1 MSNLDE
7 LNTKLA
13 DFPYVS
19 GYTPSQLDLEK
30 LKGVPELKDIHQ
42 KYVHVKR
49 WVKHLASFSEKEK
62 KAFAG
67 APAPVAA
74 AAAAGDAADDDD
86 EMDLFN
92 DDDDEEAEKAKA
104 ERAKQLE
111 AQKKG
116 NTKPAVVAKSSIVLD
131 VKVWDDET
139 DLKEVEGQ
147 VRQIVKDGL
156 LWGAA
161 KTVPLAFGVSKLQ
174 IVCVVEDEKVSVDW
188 LSEQIEELELV
199 QSTDIAAFQ
208 KI

>member
-1 MSNLDE
+1 MDVKQ
-7 LNTKLA
+7 LNEKLA
-13 DFPYVS
+13 DFPYVN
-19 GYTPSQLDLEK
+19 GYTPSQADVEQ
-30 LKGVPELKDIHQ
+30 LKNLPSSYDQ
-42 KYVHVKR
+42 QYVHVKR
-49 WVKHLASFSEKEK
+49 WANHMASFSEAEK
-62 KAFAG
+62 KALPG
-67 APAPVAA
+67 APAPATA
-74 AAAAGDAADDDD
+74 CTLADKAKKGGDDDD
-86 EMDLFN
+86 DMDLFGS
-92 DDDDEEAEKAKA
+92 DDDEEAEKAKA

-116 NTKPAVVAKSSIVLD
+116 GKPGVVAKSSIVLD

-139 DLKEVEGQ
+139 DLKEVEKQ
-147 VRQIVKDGL
+147 VREVTKEGL

-188 LSEQIEELELV
+188 LTEQIEELELV